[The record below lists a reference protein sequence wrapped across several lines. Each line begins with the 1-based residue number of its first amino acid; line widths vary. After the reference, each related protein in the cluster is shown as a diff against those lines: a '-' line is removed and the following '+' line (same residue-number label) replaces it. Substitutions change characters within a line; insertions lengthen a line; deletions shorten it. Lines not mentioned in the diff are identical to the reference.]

1 MIELNLLES
10 VWCGDDEKEKRK
22 KGRQIENRKKKTE

>member
-1 MIELNLLES
+1 MIELNLLDS

-22 KGRQIENRKKKTE
+22 KGKAKKTEKK

>member
-10 VWCGDDEKEKRK
+10 VWCGDDEKEKKK
-22 KGRQIENRKKKTE
+22 KGKEKTEKKKE